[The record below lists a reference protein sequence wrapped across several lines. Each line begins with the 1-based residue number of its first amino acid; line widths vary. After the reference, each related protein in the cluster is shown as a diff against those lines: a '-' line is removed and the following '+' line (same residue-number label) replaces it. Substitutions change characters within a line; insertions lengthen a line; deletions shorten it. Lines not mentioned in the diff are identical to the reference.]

1 AYPKLEAS
9 FELAGVTG
17 NPFDDTENDI
27 RVTFRGPGG
36 ETSTVPAFFDG
47 GHTWRVRYTP
57 RRPGAYTLTQVT
69 LNGADSRPQSVKR
82 RWDEIVA
89 AAEQSGIYLQIVLQH
104 HGQYSSRVDSNWDI
118 NPWNAKNGG
127 FLATP
132 EEFFTNP
139 RARALT
145 RAKYRYILARW
156 GYSPHILAWELF
168 NEVQWT
174 DAIRNQHA
182 DTVAAWHREMAAFLR
197 QQDPNRHLITTSS
210 DTKIPGLY

>member
-1 AYPKLEAS
+1 M
-9 FELAGVTG
+9 G
-17 NPFDDTENDI
+17 
-27 RVTFRGPGG
+27 
-36 ETSTVPAFFDG
+36 TSTTRWARMPPGRTAA
-47 GHTWRVRYTP
+47 GHP
-57 RRPGAYTLTQVT
+57 
-69 LNGADSRPQSVKR
+69 
-82 RWDEIVA
+82 
-89 AAEQSGIYLQIVLQH
+89 
-104 HGQYSSRVDSNWDI
+104 SRVDSNWAI

-156 GYSPHILAWELF
+156 GYSTHVLAWELF
-168 NEVQWT
+168 NEVEWT

-210 DTKIPGLY
+210 DTKIPGLYEAMDYVQPHT